1 VSRPGPR
8 TIRILLTAG
17 VAVVL
22 AGAVAA
28 LFFEDRTD
36 RLAFAI
42 PLALTL
48 AVTAWL
54 AIDRWF
60 RARRE
65 QELAEERMDE
75 VRSDGE
81 AKFRALAENTPG
93 VTLLARD
100 GDRGSF
106 LYVSPQIESLLGYT
120 VAEWK
125 DEPDLFSALLH
136 PDDRERVLAELASA
150 PGDGRPFRSSYRL
163 VARDGRVVG
172 VREATTTVKDAS
184 GEAFYTQILLADD
197 AERRRAEEERD
208 RLRGAEREA
217 ATHKVVLQ
225 GRLDLLRDASELLAS
240 SVDSRSSVRDVSN
253 LLVRDFADWCTVDVV
268 EDDGELVRAAAAAR
282 KPAARLAREP
292 GDVAQQVVRSGQKL
306 VQAALAGNGTRPE
319 EFPPDAASLVSVP
332 IRGRGRPLGVLTC
345 GRIEPGPPYG
355 ADDAALAEDLAAKI
369 GVAIDRA
376 RLYREVEERADAGR
390 VLTYVADGVLLVDR
404 DGVVRLWN
412 PAAERITGI
421 AAAELVGHAAADRIG
436 GWRDALDSVP
446 VSSSPDPGHP
456 ETIVPI
462 ESREGER
469 WISIS
474 GVQFFDGTVYAFR
487 DVTEVRQ
494 LEELKADFIATAS
507 HELRTPL
514 AAVYGAAQ
522 TLLRH
527 DFALDE
533 AGRDRFISL
542 IADESERLGRIV
554 NEILLANQ
562 LDAGRVDLGTDAF
575 DPGELVERVVE
586 AARVHAPPNVL
597 VERVVPADVPH
608 VAADRDKVRQVLV
621 NLVENAI
628 KYSPGGG
635 RVELGLEPAHEAGA
649 GSVVFFVR
657 DQGLGIPRDEQA
669 RIFEKFYRLDPHMT
683 RGVGGTGLGLYICS
697 ELVNRMG
704 GHIWV
709 ESTEG
714 EGSTFLLQLPAAPQL
729 PPRPTPIIARTS
741 ES

>member
-1 VSRPGPR
+1 MSRPGPR
-8 TIRILLTAG
+8 TIQSLLTVG
-17 VAVVL
+17 VAVLL
-22 AGAVAA
+22 AGVVIAFFIGDRDTRLVFAA
-28 LFFEDRTD
+28 
-36 RLAFAI
+36 
-42 PLALTL
+42 PLALAL
-48 AVTAWL
+48 AVVAGL

-65 QELAEERMDE
+65 QRLAERRVDT

-81 AKFRALAENTPG
+81 AKFRALAESVPG
-93 VTLLARD
+93 VTLLRD
-100 GDRGSF
+100 SDGGSL
-106 LYVSPQIESLLGYT
+106 LYASPQIEALLGYT

-125 DEPDLFSALLH
+125 GQPDLLAGLLH
-136 PDDRERVLAELASA
+136 PDDRERVLAELESA
-150 PGDGRPFRSSYRL
+150 PSDGRPFRSSYRL
-163 VARDGRVVG
+163 VARDGHVVG
-172 VREATTTVKDAS
+172 VREATTTVRGAA
-184 GEAFYTQILLADD
+184 GGPLYTQTVLLDD
-197 AERRRAEEERD
+197 AERRRAAEERD
-208 RLRGAEREA
+208 RLRGAERDA
-217 ATHKVVLQ
+217 ATHTVVLQ

-240 SVDSRSSVRDVSN
+240 SVDVRASLREVSN
-253 LLVRDFADWCTVDVV
+253 LVVRDFADWCTVDVI
-268 EDDGELVRAAAAAR
+268 EDDGELVRAAAAAGKR
-282 KPAARLAREP
+282 SAQLAREP
-292 GDVAQQVVRSGQKL
+292 GESVRRVVQSGQKL
-306 VQAALAGNGTRPE
+306 LLTSLAGNGARQE
-319 EFPPDAASLVSVP
+319 EFPPDAASLVSVA

-345 GRIEPGPPYG
+345 GRLTPGPPYA
-355 ADDAALAEDLAAKI
+355 ADDAALAEDLAAKV

-421 AAAELVGHAAADRIG
+421 GASELVGHAAADRIG
-436 GWRDALDSVP
+436 GWRDALESVP
-446 VSSSPDPGHP
+446 VASSPDPGHP
-456 ETIVPI
+456 EVIVPI
-462 ESREGER
+462 ESRDGER
-469 WISIS
+469 WISIA

-487 DVTEVRQ
+487 DVTEVRR

-542 IADESERLGRIV
+542 IADESDRLGRIV

-575 DPGELVERVVE
+575 DPVELVERVVD
-586 AARVHAPPNVL
+586 AARVHAPPNIVL
-597 VERVVPADVPH
+597 DRVVPTEVPH

-635 RVELGLEPAHEAGA
+635 RIEVGLEPGREPGA
-649 GSVVFFVR
+649 ERVVFFVR
-657 DQGLGIPRDEQA
+657 DEGLGIPRDEQA

-714 EGSTFLLQLPAAPQL
+714 EGSTFMLELPAEAPL
-729 PPRPTPIIARTS
+729 RARPTPIIARTA
-741 ES
+741 EG

>member
-1 VSRPGPR
+1 M
-8 TIRILLTAG
+8 
-17 VAVVL
+17 VL
-22 AGAVAA
+22 AGAVGAA
-28 LFFEDRTD
+28 FIDDRAT
-36 RLAFAI
+36 RLAFAV
-42 PLALTL
+42 PLALVL

-54 AIDRWF
+54 SIERWF

-65 QELAEERMDE
+65 QELAERRVDA
-75 VRSDGE
+75 VRSDGD
-81 AKFRALAENTPG
+81 AKFRALAENAPG
-93 VTLLARD
+93 VTLLAQN
-100 GDRGSF
+100 GDRGSL

-125 DEPDLFSALLH
+125 DEPDLFASLLH
-136 PDDRERVLAELASA
+136 PDDRERVLAELESA
-150 PGDGRPFRSSYRL
+150 PIDGRPFRSSYRL
-163 VARDGRVVG
+163 VARDGHVIG
-172 VREATTTVKDAS
+172 VREATTTVKGAA
-184 GEAFYTQILLADD
+184 GEPLYRQTVLVDD
-197 AERRRAEEERD
+197 TERRRAAEERD
-208 RLRGAEREA
+208 RLRGAERDA
-217 ATHKVVLQ
+217 ATHRVVLQ
-225 GRLDLLRDASELLAS
+225 GRLDLLRDASEVLAS
-240 SVDSRSSVRDVSN
+240 SVDVRASLREASN
-253 LLVRDFADWCTVDVV
+253 LLVRDFADWCTIDVV
-268 EDDGELVRAAAAAR
+268 EDDGELVRVAAAAGKR
-282 KPAARLAREP
+282 SGQLAPDP
-292 GDVAQQVVRSGQKL
+292 GETVGGVVQSGQKL
-306 VQAALAGNGTRPE
+306 VLASLAGNGARQD

-332 IRGRGRPLGVLTC
+332 VRGRGRPLGVLTC
-345 GRIEPGPPYG
+345 GRVTPGPPYG

-421 AAAELVGHAAADRIG
+421 PASELVGHAATDRIG
-436 GWRDALDSVP
+436 GWREALDSVP

-462 ESREGER
+462 ESLDGER

-474 GVQFFDGTVYAFR
+474 GVQFFDGTVFAFR
-487 DVTEVRQ
+487 DVKEVRQ

-542 IADESERLGRIV
+542 IADESDRLGRIV
-554 NEILLANQ
+554 NEILPANQ
-562 LDAGRVDLGTDAF
+562 LDAGRVDLGAEAF
-575 DPGELVERVVE
+575 DPGELVERVVD
-586 AARVHAPPNVL
+586 AARVHAPPNIVL
-597 VERVVPADVPH
+597 ERTVAPDVPQ

-621 NLVENAI
+621 NLVENAM

-635 RVELGLEPAHEAGA
+635 RVEVGLEPAHEAGA
-649 GSVVFFVR
+649 GTVVFYVK
-657 DQGLGIPRDEQA
+657 DEGLGIPREEQA
-669 RIFEKFYRLDPHMT
+669 KIFEKFYRLDPHMT

-709 ESTEG
+709 ESKEG
-714 EGSTFLLQLPAAPQL
+714 EGSSFLLQLPAAPQL
-729 PPRPTPIIARTS
+729 AARPGPIIARTS
-741 ES
+741 EG

>member
-1 VSRPGPR
+1 MHRPGPR
-8 TIRILLTAG
+8 TTQFLLTAA
-17 VAVVL
+17 VAVLL
-22 AGAVAA
+22 AAAVIAA
-28 LFFEDRTD
+28 FIEDRGT

-42 PLALTL
+42 PLAVAL

-54 AIDRWF
+54 EIALRFRVQRQIDTV
-60 RARRE
+60 RR
-65 QELAEERMDE
+65 
-75 VRSDGE
+75 DGE
-81 AKFRALAENTPG
+81 AKFRALAENAPG
-93 VTLLARD
+93 VTLLRSA
-100 GDRGSF
+100 DRTL
-106 LYVSPQIESLLGYT
+106 LYVSPQVETLLGYT

-125 DEPDLFSALLH
+125 GEPDLFARLLH
-136 PDDRERVLAELASA
+136 PDDRERVLAELEAA
-150 PGDGRPFRSSYRL
+150 PEDGRPFGSSYRL
-163 VARDGRVVG
+163 VGRDGHVVG
-172 VREATTTVKDAS
+172 VRETTNEVKDAA
-184 GEAFYTQILLADD
+184 GRPLYTQTVLLDD
-197 AERRRAEEERD
+197 AERRRAEEERE
-208 RLRGAEREA
+208 RLRGAERDA

-240 SVDSRSSVRDVSN
+240 SVDSRASLREVSN
-253 LLVRDFADWCTVDVV
+253 LLVRDFADWCTVDMV
-268 EDDGELVRAAAAAR
+268 EDDGDLVRTASAAGKRSAQ
-282 KPAARLAREP
+282 LAREP
-292 GDVAQQVVRSGQKL
+292 GESADRVVRSGQKL
-306 VQAALAGNGTRPE
+306 LLASLAGNGAQQQ
-319 EFPPDAASLVSVP
+319 EFPSDAMSLVSVP

-345 GRIEPGPPYG
+345 GRLTPGPPYG

-376 RLYREVEERADAGR
+376 RLYREVEERADASR

-404 DGVVRLWN
+404 DGDVRLWN

-421 AAAELVGHAAADRIG
+421 AASELVGHAAADRIG
-436 GWRDALDSVP
+436 GWRDALESVP
-446 VSSSPDPGHP
+446 VASSPDPGHP
-456 ETIVPI
+456 EVIVPI
-462 ESREGER
+462 ESRDGER
-469 WISIS
+469 WISIA

-487 DVTEVRQ
+487 DVTEVRR

-542 IADESERLGRIV
+542 IADESDRLGRIV

-575 DPGELVERVVE
+575 DPGELVERVVD
-586 AARVHAPPNVL
+586 AARVHAPPNVVL
-597 VERVVPADVPH
+597 ERIVPPEVPH

-635 RVELGLEPAHEAGA
+635 RIEVGLEPGA
-649 GSVVFFVR
+649 ETVVFFVR
-657 DQGLGIPRDEQA
+657 DEGLGIPRDEQA

-709 ESTEG
+709 ESKEG
-714 EGSTFLLQLPAAPQL
+714 EGSTFLLELPAESQVPVLAAPSV
-729 PPRPTPIIARTS
+729 ARTS
-741 ES
+741 DG